1 MSLELKRFAH
11 DVFEQVVADARV
23 ALSKYCVDDISVI
36 ECRERIRMLGNI
48 LSRLDYEG
56 QDAEILAMVKS
67 YQQTM
72 VALENKLVTIDLKK
86 RKFLHELEQE
96 A

>member
-11 DVFEQVVADARV
+11 DVFEQVIADAGI
-23 ALSKYCVDDISVI
+23 AISKYCADDISFI

-48 LSRLDYEG
+48 LTRLDYEG
-56 QDAEILAMVKS
+56 QDAEILAMIKS

-86 RKFLHELEQE
+86 RKFLYELERE

>member
-11 DVFEQVVADARV
+11 DVFEQVIADAGL
-23 ALSKYCVDDISVI
+23 AISKYCADDISFI

-48 LSRLDYEG
+48 LTRLDYEG
-56 QDAEILAMVKS
+56 QDAEILAMIKS

-86 RKFLHELEQE
+86 RKFLYELERE

>member
-11 DVFEQVVADARV
+11 DVFEQVIADAGL
-23 ALSKYCVDDISVI
+23 AISKYCADDISFI

-48 LSRLDYEG
+48 LTRLDYEG
-56 QDAEILAMVKS
+56 QDAEILAMIKS

-72 VALENKLVTIDLKK
+72 VALENKLVTLDLKK
-86 RKFLHELEQE
+86 RKFLYELERE

>member
-11 DVFEQVVADARV
+11 DVFEQVIADAGL
-23 ALSKYCVDDISVI
+23 AISKYCTDDISFI

-48 LSRLDYEG
+48 LTRLDYEE
-56 QDAEILAMVKS
+56 QDAEILAMIKS

-72 VALENKLVTIDLKK
+72 VVLENKLVTIDLKK
-86 RKFLHELEQE
+86 RKFLYELEWE

>member
-11 DVFEQVVADARV
+11 DVFEQVIADAGI
-23 ALSKYCVDDISVI
+23 AISKYCADDISFI

-48 LSRLDYEG
+48 LTRLDYEG
-56 QDAEILAMVKS
+56 QDAEILAMIKS

-72 VALENKLVTIDLKK
+72 VVLENKLVTIDLKK
-86 RKFLHELEQE
+86 RKFLYELEWE